1 MRLSHETVGPT
12 GAFFAGKELHHEE
25 EDIRHQGEVSSTQ
38 RRRQVAWLAREFFIF
53 AKEEPPSE
61 AAFPF

>member
-1 MRLSHETVGPT
+1 MRLSLETVGPT

-38 RRRQVAWLAREFFIF
+38 RRRQVAWLARGFSNLR
-53 AKEEPPSE
+53 KRK
-61 AAFPF
+61 

>member
-25 EDIRHQGEVSSTQ
+25 EDIRHQGEVPRPQ
-38 RRRQVAWLAREFFIF
+38 RRRQVPLLGTA
-53 AKEEPPSE
+53 
-61 AAFPF
+61 